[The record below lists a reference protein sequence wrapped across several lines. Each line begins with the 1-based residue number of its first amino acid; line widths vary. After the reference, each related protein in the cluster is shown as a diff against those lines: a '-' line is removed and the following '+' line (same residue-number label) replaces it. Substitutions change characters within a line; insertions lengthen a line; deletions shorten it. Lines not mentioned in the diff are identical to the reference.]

1 MTRSRTNLKVTPERR
16 EIFLRAFIESFG
28 NFSHACRVASPHSK
42 DTVNPPCRSTFLAL
56 KENDPE
62 FRAALADADEQIKDN
77 AREEIRKLAVE
88 GETNF
93 VYQKAQQVFNAD
105 GTPAV
110 QTKKNVKAILALARF
125 VDPQWNERHVHE
137 HQGQIE
143 HKLPSSVEALNL
155 SCEERQ
161 KVREVMGL
169 LGRGE
174 EQKAI
179 THQPEPTAEPIDADY
194 EDVEEDA
201 IVA

>member
-1 MTRSRTNLKVTPERR
+1 M
-16 EIFLRAFIESFG
+16 A
-28 NFSHACRVASPHSK
+28 
-42 DTVNPPCRSTFLAL
+42 
-56 KENDPE
+56 
-62 FRAALADADEQIKDN
+62 
-77 AREEIRKLAVE
+77 
-88 GETNF
+88 
-93 VYQKAQQVFNAD
+93 

-155 SCEERQ
+155 SAEDRQ
-161 KVREVMGL
+161 KVWEVMGL
-169 LGRGE
+169 LGRAE
-174 EQKAI
+174 KQKAI
-179 THQPEPTAEPIDADY
+179 THQPEPAAEPIDGEY